1 MRGAR
6 ITQARLLVLVRK
18 VLKETGKCAKVMT
31 IDIEYVGSVYEQ
43 VGNPSTTEAYPSTG
57 VTLAISVL

>member
-6 ITQARLLVLVRK
+6 ITQARLLVPVEK

-31 IDIEYVGSVYEQ
+31 IDIEYLGSVYKQ
-43 VGNPSTTEAYPSTG
+43 VGNPSTTEAYPSARL
-57 VTLAISVL
+57 TLALSVP